1 MSPQI
6 EDYYVSYHARETYY
20 VEGQRVVVS
29 ADVAEQA
36 LRLALAYGPVGQG
49 SCTRAASAILGQL
62 PGFESI
68 RSTLFPN
75 ALRNT
80 FAMLPGVELT
90 EYREADGDDKSVAA
104 AQIDAALKA
113 SQ

>member
-1 MSPQI
+1 M
-6 EDYYVSYHARETYY
+6 
-20 VEGQRVVVS
+20 S

-62 PGFESI
+62 PGFDSI

-75 ALRNT
+75 ALRNR
-80 FAMLPGVELT
+80 FAILPGVELT
-90 EYREADGDDKSVAA
+90 EYREADGDDKSFAA